1 MSTIFAKIIAGEIP
15 SDMVFQDDQ
24 VTAFRDISPQAP
36 THILIVPNREIPTAN
51 DVSAVDEQLLGH
63 MFVVARQLAAE
74 EGIDANGYR
83 LIINCNEHGGQ
94 EVYHLHLHLLGGR
107 PLGPILTRRT

>member
-1 MSTIFAKIIAGEIP
+1 MSTIFSKIIAREIP

-24 VTAFRDISPQAP
+24 VTAFRDINPQAP

-51 DVSAVDEQLLGH
+51 DISDADEQLLGH
-63 MFVVARQLAAE
+63 MLVVARQLAKA
-74 EGIDANGYR
+74 EGIDADGYR

-94 EVYHLHLHLLGGR
+94 EVFHLHLHLLGGR
-107 PLGPILTRRT
+107 PLGPMLPRSS

>member
-1 MSTIFAKIIAGEIP
+1 MSTIFAKIIAREIP

-24 VTAFRDISPQAP
+24 VTAFRDINPQAP

-51 DVSAVDEQLLGH
+51 DISPADEELLGH
-63 MFVVARQLAAE
+63 MLVVARQLAEA
-74 EGIDANGYR
+74 EGIDADGYR

-94 EVYHLHLHLLGGR
+94 EVFHLHLHLLGGR
-107 PLGPILTRRT
+107 PLGPMLT

>member
-1 MSTIFAKIIAGEIP
+1 MSTIFAKIIAREIP

-24 VTAFRDISPQAP
+24 VTAFRDINPQAP

-51 DVSAVDEQLLGH
+51 DISDEDEQLLGH
-63 MFVVARQLAAE
+63 MLVVARQLAEA
-74 EGIDANGYR
+74 EGIDADGYR

-94 EVYHLHLHLLGGR
+94 EVFHLHLHLLGGR
-107 PLGPILTRRT
+107 PLGPMLTRSS

>member
-1 MSTIFAKIIAGEIP
+1 MSTIFAKIIAREIP

-24 VTAFRDISPQAP
+24 VTAFRDINPQAP

-51 DVSAVDEQLLGH
+51 DISPADEELLGH
-63 MFVVARQLAAE
+63 MLVVARQLAEA
-74 EGIDANGYR
+74 EGIDADGYR

-94 EVYHLHLHLLGGR
+94 EVFHLHLHLLGGR
-107 PLGPILTRRT
+107 PLGPMLPRSS